1 MISYYIIINIIAFL
15 IYGIDKRKA
24 IKKKWR
30 ISEKTLLGISFLGG
44 SIGSILAM
52 FIFKHK
58 TKHYQFLI
66 LVPLSFLIHIYLIY
80 HFYYGIMLL

>member
-1 MISYYIIINIIAFL
+1 MIYYYIIINIIAFL

-44 SIGSILAM
+44 SMGSILAM

-66 LVPLSFLIHIYLIY
+66 LVPLSSLIHIYLIY

>member
-1 MISYYIIINIIAFL
+1 MIYYYIIINIIAFL

-44 SIGSILAM
+44 SMGSILAM
-52 FIFKHK
+52 FIFKDK

-66 LVPLSFLIHIYLIY
+66 LVPLSSLIHIYLIY